1 MDGLLGS
8 YTTSGERDYR
18 YCLVCMVLQQE
29 SRNVF
34 AYRTSFATNDWAFI
48 PLQVYIG
55 VIQTTRTEQNNI
67 HLARLRSP
75 LHKYLTRL
83 LRTFHSFDHLQPCQ
97 QHLNARHYIL
107 WCRITRDS
115 LFLVAEENW
124 LLIIR

>member
-55 VIQTTRTEQNNI
+55 VIQTIRTEQNNI
-67 HLARLRSP
+67 HIAHIRRP
-75 LHKYLTRL
+75 LHNHLIRL
-83 LRTFHSFDHLQPCQ
+83 LRTLHHSTHPQPRQ
-97 QHLNARHYIL
+97 QPLHARH
-107 WCRITRDS
+107 
-115 LFLVAEENW
+115 
-124 LLIIR
+124 